1 MVSHLDKPAVFR
13 ASYSDWKLIRT
24 RKCLQIV
31 FEVPIEESNLAYEV
45 LGGMPNPAAECWCA
59 IARLHPETLLQQEQL
74 GPGPKATSQDGGTA
88 PRPPNNKKLMQ
99 RAGILANDS
108 LFWCYLEEL
117 NPGTAEIMED
127 EAAEYIRDYCQ
138 VTSRTNIVPGT
149 PAAELFSE
157 LLTKFTNWKLV
168 PVEAAAE

>member
-1 MVSHLDKPAVFR
+1 MSDIAAIQAQLVDIQNDRQHKGSIKITLHVPTEAGGLLTRAFGWPSYAAPVAV
-13 ASYSDWKLIRT
+13 A
-24 RKCLQIV
+24 
-31 FEVPIEESNLAYEV
+31 LA
-45 LGGMPNPAAECWCA
+45 A
-59 IARLHPETLLQQEQL
+59 LHPEKLLQVDAQEQPSRGVDL
-74 GPGPKATSQDGGTA
+74 PA
-88 PRPPNNKKLMQ
+88 PRPPNNKKMAQ

-117 NPGTAEIMED
+117 NNGTEIMED

-138 VTSRTNIVPGT
+138 VTSRVNIVPGT
-149 PAAELFSE
+149 PAGELFSE